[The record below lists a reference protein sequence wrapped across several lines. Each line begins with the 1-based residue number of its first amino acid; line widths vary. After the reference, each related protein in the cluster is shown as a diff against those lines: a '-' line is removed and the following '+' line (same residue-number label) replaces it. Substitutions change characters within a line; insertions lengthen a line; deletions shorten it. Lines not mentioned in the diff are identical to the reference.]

1 MKVTQKHN
9 CQTVGM
15 DTMVGKTD
23 KKNVMPIL
31 TLTNLNR
38 AIVCRSFPPFKIS
51 WLHQSGF
58 VVKLTNASLF
68 VVDIGMNINRLA
80 AVFSD
85 AFKPTFELFN
95 IKNRFHDVTN

>member
-1 MKVTQKHN
+1 
-9 CQTVGM
+9 
-15 DTMVGKTD
+15 
-23 KKNVMPIL
+23 MPIL

-68 VVDIGMNINRLA
+68 VVAIGMNINRLA
-80 AVFSD
+80 AVFFD

-95 IKNRFHDVTN
+95 INNRFHDVTN